1 MLLEVEEFGLNESEA
16 SRGEG
21 GLKDDREGQGRRE
34 GELGS
39 VWDTRKRSCWSS
51 LLEMKR
57 SLKIKPF
64 PAPLH
69 E

>member
-1 MLLEVEEFGLNESEA
+1 MIG
-16 SRGEG
+16 
-21 GLKDDREGQGRRE
+21 KDKGRRE